1 VTDLVVGAAGFVGR
15 YLVEHLHRE
24 EREVVTA
31 DLSAGNH
38 ISCDICDATAVR
50 DMIRQTRPK
59 RVFHLA
65 ALSSVGEAARDAG
78 AAYRVNAEGTL
89 NVLMACRD
97 HAPGCRLLFTSTAAV
112 YGIAPETAMPLI
124 EQRRPY
130 PVEVYAASKALAE
143 TLCDLMSGDGRIR
156 VIVTRA
162 FNHTGPG
169 QDNRFVV
176 PAMAEQVARVA
187 QGRSEPVIHAGNLD
201 PERDFCD
208 VREVVRA
215 YDDLLHHGERGQ
227 TYNVCSGRTRTIRSI
242 LQDLLRLAG
251 VDADVQS
258 DPARERVV
266 DLKHMVGDNTALL
279 DAIGW
284 APRPMG
290 DSTLHDI
297 FEHAMRS
304 ESKTAL

>member
-1 VTDLVVGAAGFVGR
+1 MTDLVVGAAGFVGK
-15 YLVEHLHRE
+15 YLVEHLRRE
-24 EREVVTA
+24 GREVVTA
-31 DLSAGNH
+31 DVSAATD
-38 ISCDICDATAVR
+38 ISCDICDASAVV
-50 DMIRQTRPK
+50 DLIRQTHPK

-65 ALSSVGEAARDAG
+65 ALSSVGDVARDA
-78 AAYRVNAEGTL
+78 ATAYRVNAEGTL
-89 NVLMACRD
+89 NVLMACRN

-112 YGIAPETAMPLI
+112 YGIAPEVAMPLI
-124 EQRRPY
+124 EARRPY

-143 TLCDLMSGDGRIR
+143 TLCDLLGGDGRIR

-176 PAMAEQVARVA
+176 PALAEQVAKVA
-187 QGRSEPVIHAGNLD
+187 RGSAEPVIHTGNLD
-201 PERDFCD
+201 PERDFSD

-215 YDDLLHHGERGQ
+215 YDDLLHHGESAQ

-251 VDADVQS
+251 VEADVKP

-266 DLKHMVGDNTALL
+266 DLKHLVGDNTAIL

-284 APRPMG
+284 APSPMR
-290 DSTLHDI
+290 DSTLRDI
-297 FEHAMRS
+297 LDHAMRL
-304 ESKTAL
+304 ESGTS